1 MLVLPVLLLQLLP
14 GFTSVN
20 LDKAQARNVSACAG
34 SMNVSLQEQEKPSG
48 TLPAGSRQWKL

>member
-14 GFTSVN
+14 GFTSVS

-34 SMNVSLQEQEKPSG
+34 SMNVSLQEKEKPSG
-48 TLPAGSRQWKL
+48 MLPAGSRLWKV